1 MKPDAEVLQEVVV
14 TGMTKVDKRLFT
26 GAADKLTAADV
37 KLDGLADIS
46 RGLEGRSAG
55 VSVQNVSGTF
65 GTAPKIRVRGATSIY
80 GSSKP
85 LWVVDGVIMDDI
97 VEVGADD
104 LSSGDAVTLISSAI
118 AGLNA
123 DDIESFQ
130 ILKDGSATSIYGAR
144 AMAGVIVVTTKKG
157 KSGTSKLS
165 YTGEFTMRMKPAYR
179 NFNLMNSQDQIGIYQ
194 EMQKKGWLNFSSVY
208 RASNSGVYGK
218 MYHLINQYDESS
230 GMFGLA
236 NTPEARTAYLREA
249 EYRNTDWFDL
259 LFTNSI
265 MMNHSVSYSSGTD
278 KSSSYVSVSA
288 MTDPGWMIQNNVQ
301 RYTANL
307 NNSYNILKNL
317 SLNVIANASYRNQ
330 KAPGTL
336 SQSVDAVTGTV
347 SRSFDINPYSYALNT
362 SRTLSPDEMYTR
374 NYSDFNIFNELNTNY
389 MSLDVLDLKFQ
400 ADLKWKL
407 FNKLELGVLG
417 AVKYSSTNQEHK
429 ILENSNQAEAYRAMG
444 DATIRNSNH
453 WLYTDPDNPNSLPVS
468 ILSNGGFYNTTWY
481 KMYSY
486 DFRATASYND
496 VFNDTHIVNAYGGV
510 EANAQNRTS
519 NWFDGWGMQ
528 YDNGEVPYFNY
539 LAFKKLRE
547 GNTDYYSLTNTKRRN
562 LAYFATAT
570 YSYKGRYTITGTGRY
585 EGSNRL
591 GKSRSARWLPTW
603 NIAGAWNMHEEGF
616 FKRLEPT
623 LSHFTLK
630 ASYSLTADVG
640 PADVTNSRV
649 VINSFTPWRSTAD
662 VGESG
667 LQISSLENSM
677 LTYEKKHELNIG
689 MDMGLLDNRI
699 NLAVDWYKRDNYDLI
714 GYVTT
719 QGVGGETNRRANVA
733 SMKSHG
739 FEFTLS
745 TRNINTKDFKWTT
758 DFIFGYNKTE
768 VTDFKSKSRV
778 FSLISGSGFAMEG
791 YPVRGLFS
799 IPFMGLD
806 AAGYPTFQWGNKLI
820 TKNNYGD
827 LNFQQTEDIDFL
839 KYEGPTDPTITGSF
853 GNVFSYKGFRLNVF
867 ITYSAGNKIRL
878 DPMFHSSYTDLDATP
893 KDFKNRWMV
902 PGDEK
907 YTTIPTIASVRDTKK
922 YGNMSYGYNAYN
934 YSSIRVADGG
944 FIRMK
949 EISLSYDLPKSVL
962 NNSFL
967 SNASLKLQATNLFL
981 IYADSK
987 LNGQDPEFFRSGG
1000 VSAPVPQQFTLTLR
1014 LGF

>member
-407 FNKLELGVLG
+407 FNKLGLGVLG

-806 AAGYPTFQWGNKLI
+806 AAGYPTFQWGDKLI